1 MRRGRGAV
9 ASGLLAAMLLA
20 AACRH
25 ENGTATSSS
34 KGPGSAG
41 CKAGQST
48 GLRGVRRDVQVG
60 TEIRSYLLD
69 VPAGPSDEPRS
80 VVLAFHGFRAA
91 PGRLRRWT
99 GLARGAQR
107 MGAII
112 AFPEGHDGVELL
124 GMTGRGWDAELG
136 QTRDLTFVTT
146 LLDGLEQEWCVD
158 PRRVYATG
166 MSNGGF
172 FTNLLGCVLSD
183 RLAAIAPVAGAQ
195 ALAGCPAPKALPVLL
210 IQGAAD
216 KVVAPAM
223 TQAAR
228 DWWARANGCSG
239 SRSEERCTLG
249 TDCRADVT
257 YCEGPQ
263 GHVWPRPA
271 TRRVLGFFEAHARP

>member
-1 MRRGRGAV
+1 VAV
-9 ASGLLAAMLLA
+9 PSGLLVVALLVVG
-20 AACRH
+20 CRH
-25 ENGTATSSS
+25 ESGTVADSS

-48 GLRGVRRDVQVG
+48 GLHGVRRDLQVG
-60 TEIRSYLLD
+60 GEMRSYLLD
-69 VPAGPSDEPRS
+69 VPAGASDEPRP

-124 GMTGRGWDAELG
+124 GMTGRGWDTELG

-146 LLDGLEQEWCVD
+146 LLDALEREWCVD

-172 FTNLLGCVLSD
+172 FTNLLGCVLHD

-195 ALAGCPAPKALPVLL
+195 ALPNCPDAQPMAVLL

-216 KVVAPAM
+216 KIVAPAM

-228 DWWARANGCSG
+228 DWWAKINGCTG
-239 SRSEERCTLG
+239 SRTEERCTLAG
-249 TDCRADVT
+249 GCRADVT

>member
-1 MRRGRGAV
+1 MRCGRGAV
-9 ASGLLAAMLLA
+9 PSGLLAVLLLA
-20 AACRH
+20 AGCRH
-25 ENGTATSSS
+25 ENGTVADSS

-41 CKAGQST
+41 CKGGQST
-48 GLRGVRRDVQVG
+48 GLHGVRRDLQVG
-60 TEIRSYLLD
+60 SEMRSYLLD
-69 VPAGPSDEPRS
+69 VPAGASDEPRP

-124 GMTGRGWDAELG
+124 GMTGRGWDTELG

-146 LLDGLEQEWCVD
+146 LLDALEREWCVD

-172 FTNLLGCVLSD
+172 FTNLLGCVLHD

-195 ALAGCPAPKALPVLL
+195 ALPKCPDAQPLPVLL

-216 KVVAPAM
+216 KIVAPAM

-228 DWWARANGCSG
+228 DWWAKTNGCTG
-239 SRSEERCTLG
+239 SRSEERCSFA
-249 TDCRADVT
+249 TDCKADVT

-271 TRRVLGFFEAHARP
+271 TRRVLGFFEAHARS